1 MISQVA
7 FLVGALLL
15 LLLMGYV
22 IWGGV
27 GRSRPAMGRGF
38 AVLALAA
45 SGYVGNELFDLLT

>member
-1 MISQVA
+1 MISQVV

-22 IWGGV
+22 MWGGV